1 MTLYG
6 LDLVQDQEGKYH
18 LLEVN
23 GIMSGMNGF
32 KHIYGDDRVEEK
44 VYQMLQHRYGKV
56 TVDDN
61 SYFLLQYK
69 KEHPL
74 KSRWKSFIAKFPFL
88 QRKEKLLGV
97 LSALRREWIG

>member
-6 LDLVQDQEGKYH
+6 IDLLQDQEGKYH

-23 GIMSGMNGF
+23 GVKSGMNGF
-32 KHIYGDDRVEEK
+32 KHIYGDDRIEEK

-56 TVDDN
+56 TINDN
-61 SYFLLQYK
+61 SYFRLQYQ

-74 KSRWKSFIAKFPFL
+74 K
-88 QRKEKLLGV
+88 
-97 LSALRREWIG
+97 